1 MVKEIRFAVTT
12 KTIKNFCLML
22 QKGFMVEAHT
32 GCSISSLLSEQF
44 GFSPDFVVKRVT
56 TVLLDGKPVDD
67 IESAMVTEKSR
78 LALSAAMPGLVGA
91 VLRKESAYASF
102 RRSITH
108 REGSDHCVARQGL
121 IEMKLFNSLMEEM
134 GQEFLKV
141 GIMVEGADVGSFLA
155 DRPAFFWEGC
165 KKITL
170 DGKPIEGELL
180 IRTLAGDLS
189 SRVRIVVT
197 PF

>member
-1 MVKEIRFAVTT
+1 VREIRFDVAGETM
-12 KTIKNFCLML
+12 KNFCLML
-22 QKGFMVEAHT
+22 QRGFLVQAHT

-44 GFSPDFVVKRVT
+44 GFSRDFVAKRVT

-67 IESAMVTEKSR
+67 IESALVTEKSR

-108 REGSDHCVARQGL
+108 REAGEQCVAREGL

-134 GQEFLKV
+134 GQEFFRE
-141 GIMVEGADVGSFLA
+141 GIMVEGSELASFLT

-170 DGKPIEGELL
+170 NGNPIEGEAL
-180 IRTLAGDLS
+180 IRALAVDSS

-197 PF
+197 PL